1 MTLAGW
7 FPMWG
12 RGGLVDEK
20 LSDFLGIFDRKAGG
34 HGDILDAKAILLN
47 LGGWQP
53 AAGQSMES
61 VGQGIDITYPLRSHP
76 VPSGPIR
83 SPPVPS
89 LEYDKHPSGVPCQ
102 ASYLG
107 ASCKFPAVCV
117 YFAVLTV
124 AA

>member
-7 FPMWG
+7 FPM
-12 RGGLVDEK
+12 RGLVDEK

-53 AAGQSMES
+53 AAGHRSMES
-61 VGQGIDITYPLRSHP
+61 VGQGIDITYPLW
-76 VPSGPIR
+76 

-89 LEYDKHPSGVPCQ
+89 LEYDKHPSGVPGQ

-107 ASCKFPAVCV
+107 ASCKFPAVYV
-117 YFAVLTV
+117 
-124 AA
+124 